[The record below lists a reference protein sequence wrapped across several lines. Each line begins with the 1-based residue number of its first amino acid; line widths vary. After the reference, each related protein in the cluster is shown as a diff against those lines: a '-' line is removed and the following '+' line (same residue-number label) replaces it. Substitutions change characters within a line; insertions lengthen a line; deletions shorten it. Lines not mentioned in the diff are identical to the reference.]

1 MAVKR
6 RLPAGS
12 QSTTSSGEVTPVTS
26 IVTALEDSA
35 ELWSAENE
43 LKLLQALMTY
53 KPTGIAKN
61 FQMALLLNKISE
73 GKYICLVFV
82 LWTADKINCF
92 FMIHPNIFNFK

>member
-43 LKLLQALMTY
+43 LKLLQALMTH

-73 GKYICLVFV
+73 GKYICLVYARLNV
-82 LWTADKINCF
+82 KIVEF
-92 FMIHPNIFNFK
+92 S

>member
-43 LKLLQALMTY
+43 LKLLQALMTH

-73 GKYICLVFV
+73 GTYTYMPIVYKSRLKYVAFH
-82 LWTADKINCF
+82 DQ
-92 FMIHPNIFNFK
+92 P

>member
-43 LKLLQALMTY
+43 LKLLQALMTH

-61 FQMALLLNKISE
+61 FQMALLPYLILHQTWWKKQKLSLL
-73 GKYICLVFV
+73 GKGFQMP
-82 LWTADKINCF
+82 K
-92 FMIHPNIFNFK
+92 